1 MKREDT
7 VKTVGDYAGLLR
19 RRWQYPATI
28 LPAGLLIALFIAYV
42 LPVSYRASSTIMQE
56 GSSLP
61 TKMVPTTVTGSPDE
75 VVNASEQLELARR
88 RVMTK
93 ESLIGDRQARGPIS
107 ETHGYQ
113 RV

>member
-42 LPVSYRASSTIMQE
+42 LPVSYRGIRHHHAGGIVATEPSWCP
-56 GSSLP
+56 LP
-61 TKMVPTTVTGSPDE
+61 
-75 VVNASEQLELARR
+75 
-88 RVMTK
+88 
-93 ESLIGDRQARGPIS
+93 
-107 ETHGYQ
+107 
-113 RV
+113 